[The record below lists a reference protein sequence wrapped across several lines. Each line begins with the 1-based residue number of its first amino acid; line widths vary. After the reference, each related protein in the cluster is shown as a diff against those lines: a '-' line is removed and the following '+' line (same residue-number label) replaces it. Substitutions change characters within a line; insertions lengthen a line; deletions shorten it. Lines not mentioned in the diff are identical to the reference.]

1 MAKYFLPSLI
11 LLLGLTLGLPMIASA
26 DFDDVQVTEDT
37 NVYLTTQELTLTIVA
52 GAKVE
57 AMTVNPNNISFDLL
71 DGSRVTVRSADKKVL
86 TANPAIAQSGCAIG
100 YSFITLKSKSEE
112 TETVTVTPGVNTC
125 TPSGGGGGGAP
136 AAPPTVPG
144 EGTVTPSE
152 GGTVSAAS
160 TEGGGVT
167 VMVPPN
173 AVVDDTTITITPIG
187 TAQSLV
193 GSPPAG
199 SFMVGGYV
207 YRISATSDGEAVT
220 TFSAAVTLTFTYT
233 DAQASGLDESTLVV
247 YRWDTSTSQWVA
259 LPSTVNPATNT
270 VTATTTQ
277 FSYFAI
283 MGEAAAAEEEVAA
296 PAVTAAQ
303 LKAQMIELIKQLIVL
318 IAQLIAQLQAQLA
331 AMQT

>member
-1 MAKYFLPSLI
+1 LPI
-11 LLLGLTLGLPMIASA
+11 IASA
-26 DFDDVQVTEDT
+26 DFDDVQFTEDT
-37 NVYLTTQELTLTIVA
+37 NVYLTAKELTLTIVA

-100 YSFITLKSKSEE
+100 YSFITLKSESEE
-112 TETVTVTPGVNTC
+112 TETVTVTPGDDTC
-125 TPSGGGGGGAP
+125 RVSGGVGGGGGAP
-136 AAPPTVPG
+136 AAPPAVPG

-152 GGTVSAAS
+152 GGTVSATS

-167 VMVPPN
+167 VVVPPN
-173 AVVDDTTITITPIG
+173 AVADDTTITITPIG

-270 VTATTTQ
+270 VTATTAQ

-283 MGEAAAAEEEVAA
+283 MGGAAPAEEEVAA

>member
-1 MAKYFLPSLI
+1 LPI
-11 LLLGLTLGLPMIASA
+11 IASA
-26 DFDDVQVTEDT
+26 DFDDVQFTEDT
-37 NVYLTTQELTLTIVA
+37 NVYLTAKELTLTIVA

-71 DGSRVTVRSADKKVL
+71 DGSIVTVRSADKRVL
-86 TANPAIAQSGCAIG
+86 TADPAIAQCGCAIG
-100 YSFITLKSKSEE
+100 YFFITLKSESEE
-112 TETVTVTPGVNTC
+112 TETVTVTPGDDTC
-125 TPSGGGGGGAP
+125 RVLGGVGGGGG
-136 AAPPTVPG
+136 APPTVPG

-270 VTATTTQ
+270 VTATTAQ

-283 MGEAAAAEEEVAA
+283 MGGAAPAEEEVAA

-318 IAQLIAQLQAQLA
+318 IAQLIAQLQAQLT